1 MSVNQGRFIVQQ
13 LKSQNKWL
21 EVTSVVLD
29 GVLAATVFILIVTF
43 LLVL

>member
-1 MSVNQGRFIVQQ
+1 MQQ
-13 LKSQNKWL
+13 LKSQNKWR
-21 EVTSVVLD
+21 EGASVVLD

>member
-1 MSVNQGRFIVQQ
+1 MQQ
-13 LKSQNKWL
+13 LRQQNKWR